1 MTVFARLLLTLTL
14 LAPVLSPCVH
24 AQDSKSTGAG
34 EKGKKNAK
42 KEKEEE
48 KVVPPTAETIA
59 ALTKSR
65 DELRATLAELA
76 RRPELQTRNGESLL
90 ADVRIFEKAAT
101 WMLRYNEFHK
111 NDYARQLEGVLKKG
125 SERASQL
132 VEGKPSWNLQVGTT
146 IRGFVS
152 GIDGSVQPYA
162 ITLPAGVD
170 PANAKRWPLH
180 LVLHGRADQMNEVN
194 FIHRMDG
201 KTPKKDS
208 PEAAADWIQLDVYG
222 RGSNAYRWAGE
233 TDVFEALA
241 DVKRRFRIDDDRITL
256 HGFSMG
262 GAGAWHLGMHHPHL
276 WSSVGPGAGFV
287 DFYRYQKKDPSNSAD
302 RLPFA
307 QDQTLRIYDTVNYAM
322 NAFNVPT
329 CTYGGEVDPQLLA
342 SITMAEAAK
351 AHGVDI
357 KVIIGPKMGHAF
369 DPESQ
374 KEFMAFHREKSAK
387 GRPRFGERREIR
399 FETRTLKYATCD
411 WLTIEEMQKVYEP
424 TSVHAKVN
432 ADGDVEIQTVNVEAF
447 RLARDIAANA
457 IVDGVTLECR
467 SAGEGLLPDVYY
479 VRNGESW
486 KVLSYQES
494 KSFSENR
501 TLQKRPGL
509 QGPIDDAF
517 ASRFV
522 CVKGQGK
529 SPSELSQRWS
539 DETLQT
545 FASEFSQWMRG
556 DVQVLNES
564 DVTPEMIQSSN
575 LILFGDPD
583 SNGLLKK
590 MLPDLPVEWTSDKI
604 RVGNQEWS
612 RADHS
617 VSLIYPNPRNRRRY
631 VVINSGMT
639 FHEKDFKASN
649 AWLFPRLGD
658 IAVMKIEVD
667 AKGQLSSTPVWS
679 QVFNSSWKLD
689 EN

>member
-1 MTVFARLLLTLTL
+1 MIKFVRLLLSILLLSTL
-14 LAPVLSPCVH
+14 LSPSVQS
-24 AQDSKSTGAG
+24 QDSKAKGNA
-34 EKGKKNAK
+34 EKGKKAAK
-42 KEKEEE
+42 KEEEP
-48 KVVPPTAETIA
+48 VVPPTAETIA

-76 RRPELQTRNGESLL
+76 KKPELQTRNGESLL
-90 ADVRIFEKAAT
+90 ADALIFEKAAT
-101 WMLRYNEFHK
+101 WMLRYNEFYR
-111 NDYARQLEGVLKKG
+111 NDYAKQLEGVLKKG
-125 SERASQL
+125 ADRARRLQ
-132 VEGKPSWNLQVGTT
+132 EGKPDWNLFVGTT
-146 IRGFVS
+146 VRGFKSV
-152 GIDGSVQPYA
+152 IDDSVQPYA

-208 PEAAADWIQLDVYG
+208 PEASADWIQLDVYG

-241 DVKRRFRIDDDRITL
+241 DVKKRFRIDDDRITL

-287 DFYRYQKKDPSNSAD
+287 DFYRYQKKDPSNPAD

-307 QDQTLRIYDTVNYAM
+307 QDLTLQIYDSVNYSM

-342 SITMAEAAK
+342 STTMADAAK

-357 KVIIGPKMGHAF
+357 KVIVGPKMGHAF

-374 KEFMAFHREKSAK
+374 KEFMAFHREKSNK
-387 GRPRFGERREIR
+387 GRPRFGERKEIR
-399 FETRTLKYATCD
+399 FETRTLKYSTCD
-411 WLTIEEMQKVYEP
+411 WITIEEVLKVYEP
-424 TSVHAKVN
+424 SSVHAKVN

-447 RLARDIAANA
+447 RIARDIATNA
-457 IVDGVTLECR
+457 IVDGVTMECR
-467 SAGEGLLPDVYY
+467 TAGDALLPDVYY
-479 VRNGESW
+479 VRNGNSW

-494 KSFSENR
+494 KAFADNR
-501 TLQKRPGL
+501 PLKKRPGL

-517 ASRFV
+517 TSRFV
-522 CVKGQGK
+522 CVIGNGK
-529 SPSELSQRWS
+529 SLSDLAQRWS
-539 DETLQT
+539 DATLAN

-556 DVQVLNES
+556 DIKVIKES
-564 DVTPEMIQSSN
+564 EVTPEIIQSSN
-575 LILFGDPD
+575 LIFFGDPD
-583 SNGLLKK
+583 SNGLIKRL
-590 MLPDLPVEWTSDKI
+590 LPDPVEWTADKI
-604 RVGNQEWS
+604 RIGEQEWS
-612 RADHS
+612 SADHS
-617 VSLIYPNPRNRRRY
+617 VSLIFPNLLNHRRY
-631 VVINSGMT
+631 IVINSGMT

-658 IAVMKIEVD
+658 IAVMKIESD
-667 AKGQLSSTPVWS
+667 AKGQITSTPVWS
-679 QVFNSSWKLD
+679 KVFNASWDLD
-689 EN
+689 AN